1 MKPFIKWAGGKN
13 SLLDKIQKRLPDYV
27 HSQDFCLV
35 EPFVGGGAV
44 SLWALSDLP
53 HLKQLIIND
62 YNADLTNVYQVI
74 KNKPDDLI
82 KYIENMQN
90 HYDKLTDIESKKPY
104 FYHKRDVFNQR
115 NGNDVEQA
123 GLFIFLNKSAFN
135 GLYRVNKNN
144 QFNVPIGSYKKPTF
158 IDKDNILTISK
169 KIQNTKILTGDF
181 ELVLNH
187 LPNNFPC
194 LFYLDPPYRPI
205 SDTASFT
212 SYSDS
217 GFDDN
222 EQKRL
227 ANFCKKIDKLG
238 HYFLLS
244 NSDPKNTNLSDD
256 FFDELYQDFK
266 IERIQAN
273 RTISAS
279 SVGRKKINEIIVS
292 NGFNMKLAF
301 DDFLNSMSETNTT
314 LDYFTDFDKVKKNVA
329 QIEIKLNQLNY
340 LLGKDDLKQA
350 VYDLYAECPNAFS
363 ILEILIAVRKK
374 EQKKSLDEKGQVVTL
389 NSYFQSADKIID
401 FLNNTGLADVF
412 RDKNIKNL
420 VDYVFGIEVGLDTN
434 ARKNRGGDNMSKAV
448 QLLFDNADIYY
459 KKEVRNTIFTD
470 IESLGADVKQF
481 DFVIKTKRKTYV
493 IETNYYNS
501 GGSKL
506 NEVARAYTD
515 VAPKINQYPQYE
527 FVWITDGQ
535 GWKTAKNKLQEA
547 YTHIP
552 SVYNLYTLQ
561 SFIEQVNSEGV
572 IRDW

>member
-1 MKPFIKWAGGKN
+1 M
-13 SLLDKIQKRLPDYV
+13 
-27 HSQDFCLV
+27 
-35 EPFVGGGAV
+35 
-44 SLWALSDLP
+44 
-53 HLKQLIIND
+53 
-62 YNADLTNVYQVI
+62 
-74 KNKPDDLI
+74 
-82 KYIENMQN
+82 
-90 HYDKLTDIESKKPY
+90 
-104 FYHKRDVFNQR
+104 
-115 NGNDVEQA
+115 
-123 GLFIFLNKSAFN
+123 
-135 GLYRVNKNN
+135 
-144 QFNVPIGSYKKPTF
+144 
-158 IDKDNILTISK
+158 
-169 KIQNTKILTGDF
+169 
-181 ELVLNH
+181 EL
-187 LPNNFPC
+187 
-194 LFYLDPPYRPI
+194 
-205 SDTASFT
+205 
-212 SYSDS
+212 
-217 GFDDN
+217 
-222 EQKRL
+222 
-227 ANFCKKIDKLG
+227 
-238 HYFLLS
+238 
-244 NSDPKNTNLSDD
+244 
-256 FFDELYQDFK
+256 
-266 IERIQAN
+266 
-273 RTISAS
+273 
-279 SVGRKKINEIIVS
+279 
-292 NGFNMKLAF
+292 NMKLAF
-301 DDFLNSMSETNTT
+301 DDFLNSMSETNAT

-329 QIEIKLNQLNY
+329 QIEIHLNQLNY

-350 VYDLYAECPNAFS
+350 VYELYAECPNAFS

-374 EQKKSLDEKGQVVTL
+374 EQKKSLDEQGQVVTL

-515 VAPKINQYPQYE
+515 VTPKINQYPQYE

-552 SVYNLYTLQ
+552 CVYNLYTLHD
-561 SFIEQVNSEGV
+561 FVEQINSEGV